1 MHVTLINPPWFFE
14 GRLEFLS
21 QNLGLAYLAACL
33 RDADHDVSILDSVAE
48 APTQHTRVH
57 LKYQTLNRWGLSYAE
72 IVQRIPSDTDAIGI
86 TVPFTNNRLIARD
99 LSEAIKERF
108 PETPILLGGVFP
120 STLPHEALFPS
131 VDYVVRGEGER
142 PIVDFANGVPLENI
156 KGLVFRRDGEVVE
169 NDSIEFEKNLDR
181 LPMPARDLLPMQTY
195 LSMSPRGLVGRRSA
209 AMITSR
215 GCPFNCNYCSVHPVA
230 GRLWRPRSAE
240 SVLEEV
246 DHLIETYGVNH
257 IEFEDDNMTLDIAR
271 VKTILTGLIERRQA
285 EIPLTWEN
293 PNGLRTETLDEE
305 FVSMCP
311 ASGNRTLYLPV
322 EHGSKEMLRKMGKPQ
337 NLEAIER
344 VIEWC
349 GKHGVRTVIF
359 MIVGYPGETD
369 ALWREGWEYARRLRD
384 LGATRFEVFLAK
396 PYPGT
401 RMYQE
406 CEQNGYLVYSDSENV
421 VYDMDFAGVSTPEFT
436 PREVLRRRNRMKR
449 DLNPLLST
457 WKSDL
462 ARILPSTV
470 FRHLKSFQERWIGP
484 REC

>member
-21 QNLGLAYLAACL
+21 QNLGLGYLAACL
-33 RDADHDVSILDSVAE
+33 RDADHDVTILDSVAE
-48 APTQHTRVH
+48 APTQHTRVQ

-86 TVPFTNNRLIARD
+86 TVPFTNNRLIARE
-99 LSEAIKERF
+99 LSETIKERF
-108 PETPILLGGVFP
+108 PKTPILLGGVFP

-142 PIVDFANGVPLENI
+142 PIVDFANGVPRENMN
-156 KGLVFRRDGEVVE
+156 GLVFRRDGEIIE
-169 NDSIEFEKNLDR
+169 NDAVEFEKHLDR
-181 LPMPARDLLPMQTY
+181 LPLPARDLLPMQTY

-215 GCPFNCNYCSVHPVA
+215 GCPFHCKYCSVHPVA

-271 VKTILTGLIERRQA
+271 VKTILAGLIERRQA
-285 EIPLTWEN
+285 GIPLTWEN

-311 ASGNRTLYLPV
+311 VSGNRTLYLPV

-349 GKHGVRTVIF
+349 SKHGVRTVIF

-369 ALWREGWEYARRLRD
+369 ALWREGWEYARKLRD

-406 CEQNGYLVYSDSENV
+406 CEENGYLVYPDSENV
-421 VYDMDFAGVSTPEFT
+421 VYDMDFVGVSTPEFT
-436 PREVLRRRNRMKR
+436 PQDVLRRRNQMKR
-449 DLNPLLST
+449 DLNPLFST
-457 WKSDL
+457 WKAGL

-470 FRHLKSFQERWIGP
+470 FRHLKSLQERWIGP